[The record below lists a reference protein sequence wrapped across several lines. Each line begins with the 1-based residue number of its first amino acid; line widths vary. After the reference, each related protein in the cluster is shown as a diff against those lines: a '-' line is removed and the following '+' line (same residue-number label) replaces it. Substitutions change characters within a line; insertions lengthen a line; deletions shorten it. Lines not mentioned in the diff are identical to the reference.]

1 MGEQQSGAACS
12 GDFKCFVAGAYFY
25 AILTSALGVALN
37 EHPLTR
43 VASLILFM
51 LSLAALMFT
60 LLPSSVLNAVGAY
73 SSIAV
78 LILTVFLYP
87 LLPISAEFMLIDV
100 STLFLLIV
108 FLFFATLLGMCP

>member
-1 MGEQQSGAACS
+1 
-12 GDFKCFVAGAYFY
+12 
-25 AILTSALGVALN
+25 
-37 EHPLTR
+37 
-43 VASLILFM
+43 
-51 LSLAALMFT
+51 
-60 LLPSSVLNAVGAY
+60 VLNAVGAY